1 MPLSSFQ
8 SLPGGGCRS
17 FYARS
22 GDQVV
27 CLEGRIAVGEARAGG
42 LDVYQRVESAL
53 QAGEAHCFHE
63 AGVVTLKAG
72 QDSRLIY
79 LHAQPV
85 WRASMARAVQHLSK
99 WCMIRFIRRG
109 VEQSGSSSGS

>member
-1 MPLSSFQ
+1 MSLSSFL

-22 GDQVV
+22 GDHVV
-27 CLEGRIAVGEARAGG
+27 CLEGRIAVSEARAGG

-53 QAGEAHCFHE
+53 QAGEAYCFHE
-63 AGVVTLKAG
+63 ASVVTLQVAPG
-72 QDSRLIY
+72 QPPDLFACATG
-79 LHAQPV
+79 L
-85 WRASMARAVQHLSK
+85 ARAVQHLSK

>member
-1 MPLSSFQ
+1 MPASSLF
-8 SLPGGGCRS
+8 SLPGGGCHS
-17 FYARS
+17 LYARS
-22 GDQVV
+22 GDHVV

-42 LDVYQRVESAL
+42 LDPWHRIESAL
-53 QAGEAHCFHE
+53 HAGEAHCFHE
-63 AGVVTLKAG
+63 TGVVTLSAAR
-72 QDSRLIY
+72 DSRLVY

-85 WRASMARAVQHLSK
+85 WRQRMARAVQHISK